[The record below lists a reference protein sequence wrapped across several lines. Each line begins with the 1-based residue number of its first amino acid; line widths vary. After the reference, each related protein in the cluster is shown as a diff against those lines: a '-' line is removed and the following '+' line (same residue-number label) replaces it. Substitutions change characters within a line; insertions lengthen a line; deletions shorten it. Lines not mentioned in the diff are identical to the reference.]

1 VLSSEQQPFCSCGG
15 FLFLAAVG
23 ATAIL
28 SAGAAKA
35 DTVFVIPVIPEAS
48 TWAMMRLRF
57 VGLGYLAYRRTVK
70 TASAGAL
77 ASSSGHSGEGS
88 RQRGP
93 SLAYR
98 KAKTSAA
105 AAALA

>member
-1 VLSSEQQPFCSCGG
+1 M
-15 FLFLAAVG
+15 
-23 ATAIL
+23 T
-28 SAGAAKA
+28 
-35 DTVFVIPVIPEAS
+35 PVIPEAS
-48 TWAMMRLRF
+48 TWAMMLLGF
-57 VGLGYLAYRRTVK
+57 VGLGSLAYRRTVK

-88 RQRGP
+88 RQRAP